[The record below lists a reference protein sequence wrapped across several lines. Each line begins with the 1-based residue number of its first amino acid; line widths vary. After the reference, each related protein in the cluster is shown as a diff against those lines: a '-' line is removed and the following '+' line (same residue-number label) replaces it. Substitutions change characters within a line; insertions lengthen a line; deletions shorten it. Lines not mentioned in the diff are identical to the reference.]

1 MGLFERISL
10 NARANLNDALS
21 KAENPEKIL
30 DQSIIDMQEGVV
42 QLRQAVARAIAA
54 QKRTQQQY
62 NQAQTEANNWQNRA
76 QLALQKGDENLA
88 REALVRKKVNSDT
101 ASTLKT
107 TLDQQKA
114 QVENLKRNLI
124 ALENKISEA
133 KQQQDRLKAR
143 VQAAKAQEQLQS
155 SVGRLNTSSA
165 MGAFERMEEKV
176 LELEARS
183 QVVTQQTPSSVETR
197 LLKLEG
203 ELKAMKAQ
211 LLIQQTAIVNSL
223 TLNSTALEDVRDM
236 LQEVRS
242 QSRTEVAT
250 KDFLSQPTQ
259 ELVSHNLEEQF
270 AILDGNDVDDEW
282 EALKAQITVLLQ
294 PKYNYRQLTQILPL
308 NLIQQLITNWKT

>member
-21 KAENPEKIL
+21 KAQDPEGIL
-30 DQSIIDMQEGVV
+30 EQSIIDMQEGVV

-54 QKRTQQQY
+54 QEQTQEQY
-62 NQAQTEANNWQNRA
+62 NQAQKWAARA
-76 QLALQKGDENLA
+76 QMVLYRPLDDENLFQ
-88 REALVRKKVNSDT
+88 EALVRTKANTD
-101 ASTLKT
+101 TLKT

-114 QVENLKRNLI
+114 QVETLNRNLI

-143 VQAAKAQEQLQS
+143 AQAAKANEQLQNT
-155 SVGRLNTSSA
+155 VGCLGTSSP

-183 QVVTQQTPSSVETR
+183 QVVTQQTPSSVQTR

-223 TLNSTALEDVRDM
+223 TLNSTALEEVRDM

-242 QSRTEVAT
+242 QSRTELAT

-259 ELVSHNLEEQF
+259 ELVSHSLEEQF
-270 AILDGNDVDDEW
+270 ATLESGNDVDDELA
-282 EALKAQITVLLQ
+282 ALKAQITGSFTTQV
-294 PKYNYRQLTQILPL
+294 QLPSAHPNTTSTSNSAVDNELED
-308 NLIQQLITNWKT
+308 